1 MEAAAA
7 GLLVAAVAGAVA
19 GGGGA
24 GAGGG
29 AVVGVVVGVV
39 VVVVVGW
46 ALLGLSGILRVAGR
60 SIMHIVQ
67 PCYVMTDNNNNDTVV
82 SRIN

>member
-39 VVVVVGW
+39 VVVGW

-60 SIMHIVQ
+60 SIIHTVQ
-67 PCYVMTDNNNNDTVV
+67 QCYVMTDNNNNTVV
-82 SRIN
+82 SWIN

>member
-39 VVVVVGW
+39 VGW

-60 SIMHIVQ
+60 SIIHTVQ
-67 PCYVMTDNNNNDTVV
+67 QCYVMTDNNNNTVV
-82 SRIN
+82 SWIN